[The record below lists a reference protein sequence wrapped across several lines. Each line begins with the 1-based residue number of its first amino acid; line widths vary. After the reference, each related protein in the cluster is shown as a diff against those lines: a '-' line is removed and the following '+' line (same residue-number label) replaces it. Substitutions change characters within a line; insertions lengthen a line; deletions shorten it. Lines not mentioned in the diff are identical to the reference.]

1 MIKIAIVDDE
11 ERILEAVKTCIE
23 NIPEMAGKAETD
35 TFQGAELF
43 LKQVKQGNSY
53 DVVFSDIQMKGMDG
67 IEFGTILRER
77 YPRIY
82 LIFLTS
88 YSSYA
93 ADSYLIDAYQ
103 YILKVQMEERI
114 PAVLLRLTKKIE
126 GERKK
131 YRIVSTISDIR
142 KIYYNEIIYIK
153 KIKGSKYVEYVMLND
168 TYRERISLEQLLR
181 ELNDRTFLMIER
193 GYIVNIRYVVRM
205 RGTTIYLQ
213 NNEQVIVSRARFM
226 EVRERMNGRIDK

>member
-88 YSSYA
+88 YSEYA
-93 ADSYLIDAYQ
+93 VDSYTIDAYQ
-103 YILKVQMEERI
+103 YILKQQMEERI
-114 PAVLLRLTKKIE
+114 PQVLDSLIE
-126 GERKK
+126 RIKRERKQ
-131 YRIVSTISDIR
+131 YRLVTAVNDMH
-142 KIYYNEIIYIK
+142 KLYYKDIIYIK
-153 KIKGSKYVEYVMLND
+153 KIKSSKYVEYVTVNGN
-168 TYRERISLEQLLR
+168 YRERISLEQILQEMKDYSFIL
-181 ELNDRTFLMIER
+181 IER
-193 GYIVNIRYVVRM
+193 GYIVNIRYIIRM
-205 RGTTIYLQ
+205 KGNIIYLK
-213 NNEQVIVSRARFM
+213 NNEEVIVSRARFK
-226 EVRERMNGRIDK
+226 EVKASISRNWGK

>member
-114 PAVLLRLTKKIE
+114 PAVLLRLTK
-126 GERKK
+126 R
-131 YRIVSTISDIR
+131 
-142 KIYYNEIIYIK
+142 
-153 KIKGSKYVEYVMLND
+153 
-168 TYRERISLEQLLR
+168 LR
-181 ELNDRTFLMIER
+181 ESEKNTVL
-193 GYIVNIRYVVRM
+193 
-205 RGTTIYLQ
+205 
-213 NNEQVIVSRARFM
+213 
-226 EVRERMNGRIDK
+226 